1 MKFRNALVL
10 GIVLL
15 FAIPAFAQDD
25 QGKFDLS
32 GNFSYVRWNP
42 AKNYSNSVNLYGG
55 GGSITYFLTQYIGI
69 KGEFLGYG
77 SQNNFIKV
85 RTAEGTNVIVA
96 SGNLFTYMFGPVVKK
111 RSGTFQP
118 YGNILLGGAHSNV
131 FANVNTQEHG
141 VLGASPSGNA
151 FAMAAGG
158 GLDIKVSHSISLRAA
173 EVDYLLT
180 RFNAFNGQTVAP
192 PFFSTHNQNNFRL
205 VTGIVFSF

>member
-25 QGKFDLS
+25 QGKFELS
-32 GNFSYVRWNP
+32 GNFSYVHWNP
-42 AKNYSNSVNLYGG
+42 AKNYSNSVNLFGG
-55 GGSITYFLTQYIGI
+55 GASIAYFLTQSIGI

-77 SQNNFIKV
+77 SQNNYINV
-85 RTAEGTNVIVA
+85 PTAEGNSVIVA
-96 SGNLFTYMFGPVVKK
+96 SGNLVTYMFGPVIKK

-118 YGNILLGGAHSNV
+118 YANILLGGAHSSL
-131 FANVNTQEHG
+131 FANLATAEHG
-141 VLGASPSGNA
+141 TLGASPSGNA

>member
-25 QGKFDLS
+25 QGKFELS

-42 AKNYSNSVNLYGG
+42 AKNYANAVNLYGG

-77 SQNNFIKV
+77 SQNNYIRV
-85 RTAEGTNVIVA
+85 PSAEGTGTIVA

-131 FANVNTQEHG
+131 FANLATEEQG
-141 VLGASPSGNA
+141 TLGASPSGNA
-151 FAMAAGG
+151 FAMAVGG

-180 RFNAFNGQTVAP
+180 RFNAYNGTTVA
-192 PFFSTHNQNNFRL
+192 PFFSTHNQNNLRL